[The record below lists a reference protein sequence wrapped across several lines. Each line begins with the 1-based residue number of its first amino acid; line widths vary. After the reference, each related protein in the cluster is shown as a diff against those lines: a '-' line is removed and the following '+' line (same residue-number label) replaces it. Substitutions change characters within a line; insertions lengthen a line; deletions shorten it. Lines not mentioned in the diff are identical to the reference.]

1 VSPDDVTG
9 DAIERLE
16 WDERKLPDDP
26 YKRFK
31 QLTRRTALTGGAAAI
46 AATVLE
52 ACGSSKSTTS
62 AAATSSGG
70 GSGAGVFGASKKY
83 HFVMVNHVTTNS
95 FFTATIYGCQDACA
109 LTGSSFQWTGSNNS
123 IVNQMVSAF
132 NSAIAANANGI
143 GCCLI
148 DNTAFNSPVDSALSK
163 GIPVIAYN
171 ADVSAGTKNNRMAYI
186 GQNNLTA
193 GAAVGEAILKQGIKS
208 GDLVAGIIATPGT
221 GNIQPRIDG
230 AKPVLKA
237 AGVNFVEVGTSA
249 TEGSPEY
256 NKISSWYAGHQDVK
270 WMMAVDSGDSNAVA
284 QFIQKQ
290 GLKGKVGASVWDV
303 GLPVAQA
310 INAGYVTATI
320 DQQAYLQGFDTIMQ
334 LYLWNVS
341 GGLMKPTD
349 TDTGIGI
356 VTKDNVAPYL
366 IPNRFEGTSSAKKA
380 LATPS
385 SIA

>member
-1 VSPDDVTG
+1 MADEGFTS

-16 WDERKLPDDP
+16 WDERKLPDS
-26 YKRFK
+26 RFK
-31 QLTRRTALTGGAAAI
+31 TLRQMTRRTALTGGAAAI

-52 ACGSSKSTTS
+52 ACGKSGTTS
-62 AAATSSGG
+62 SSASTGSGG
-70 GSGAGVFGASKKY
+70 AANVFGNGQKY

-109 LTGSSFQWTGSNNS
+109 LTGSSFQWTGSTNS

-132 NSAIAANANGI
+132 TSAVAAKASGI

-148 DNTAFNSPVDSALSK
+148 DNTAFNSPVDSALSA

-171 ADVSAGTKNNRMAYI
+171 ADVAAGTPNHRMAYV

-193 GAAVGEAILKQGIKS
+193 GAAVGKQILSTGVKS

-230 AKPVLKA
+230 AKPVLTA

-256 NKISSWYAGHQDVK
+256 NKIASWYAGHKDVK
-270 WMMAVDSGDSNAVA
+270 FMFGVDSGDSDAIA
-284 QFIQKQ
+284 TFIQKNN
-290 GLKGKVGASVWDV
+290 LKGKVGGAGWDV
-303 GLPVAQA
+303 GVPVIQG
-310 INAGYVTATI
+310 INAGNLTFTI

-334 LYLWNVS
+334 LYLFNVS
-341 GGLMKPTD
+341 GGLMKPTN
-349 TDTGIGI
+349 TDTGLGI
-356 VTKDNVAPYL
+356 VVKATAGPYL
-366 IPNRFEGTSSAKKA
+366 AQNRFEGTSSRPQTLK
-380 LATPS
+380 PPVP
-385 SIA
+385 IPH